1 MLPFIVNGFRIF
13 WWLSNQYNHSFI
25 EHLEIPGQ
33 RSEVRRSATPSS
45 PVSDTTDS
53 STQHKKVAVD
63 IQGAGKESRINCVIL
78 IIMSVN
84 VVTEYTFHLP
94 FWKQLGSTTQYE
106 MHTY

>member
-13 WWLSNQYNHSFI
+13 WWLSNQYNYSFI

-33 RSEVRRSATPSS
+33 RSEVRRSATQSSSVS

-78 IIMSVN
+78 
-84 VVTEYTFHLP
+84 
-94 FWKQLGSTTQYE
+94 
-106 MHTY
+106 